1 MDTLCSLPLKTV
13 FLENR
18 GVLVYDHSYR
28 LQFLFWFCWVAP
40 CVPDSMS
47 SPLVRDPIQ
56 DHALCCQV
64 CHGCQASSIFKSGG
78 SSSAILHL
86 PRRWRFWSMQARLLY
101 KIFLKLDL
109 CWIPQDSVWAVGVS
123 TPNGG
128 DSSSPALEAQGAT
141 MMTFVGQCNWSSGRL
156 LPASAVCACC
166 FLPVTSQPPM
176 ASCRDPVLHRTSLDS
191 SPLMTLACNSPYCAG
206 QHGDCPAAALTARS
220 PLNTWHSAVNSLS
233 PLTT

>member
-1 MDTLCSLPLKTV
+1 
-13 FLENR
+13 
-18 GVLVYDHSYR
+18 
-28 LQFLFWFCWVAP
+28 
-40 CVPDSMS
+40 MS

-56 DHALCCQV
+56 DHALCYMVVRPLPSSNLGAVPQPSFIFQDVDVFEACRPGSYIKSSWSWICVESLRILSGLWV
-64 CHGCQASSIFKSGG
+64 CPHPMEGT
-78 SSSAILHL
+78 
-86 PRRWRFWSMQARLLY
+86 R
-101 KIFLKLDL
+101 
-109 CWIPQDSVWAVGVS
+109 
-123 TPNGG
+123 
-128 DSSSPALEAQGAT
+128 SSPALEAQGAT
-141 MMTFVGQCNWSSGRL
+141 MMTFVGQWNWSSGWL